1 MYSTMTNI
9 LLVILVLPYT
19 RVLGTSV
26 NISLDC
32 RDAAE
37 LPTFPMLQYHTNQE
51 IEVLKIE
58 DCTNLHFDL
67 TTVFLPNISTIHLV
81 NMTNFTMSINSESLV
96 NVGELIVRNS
106 NFVRDFV
113 FDARNKVNI
122 LLENCV
128 FEEKVSL
135 HLIEDQPEKQ
145 AIVIDGNKNSST
157 QNIANDTA
165 KS

>member
-1 MYSTMTNI
+1 MTNI
-9 LLVILVLPYT
+9 LLVILGLPYS
-19 RVLGTSV
+19 VLCSSV

-32 RDAAE
+32 RDAAQ
-37 LPTFPMLQYHTNQE
+37 LQTFPLYKKYRTNYE
-51 IEVLKIE
+51 IEVLTIK
-58 DCTNLHFDL
+58 DCTNINLDM

-81 NMTNFTMSINSESLV
+81 NMTNLTVSMNKESLV
-96 NVGELIVRNS
+96 NVGELMIKNS
-106 NFVRDFV
+106 SFVRDFV
-113 FDARNKVNI
+113 FEAKNKVNI

-157 QNIANDTA
+157 QNIANDTS